1 MGKKKLKTEPGNENL
16 RFPAEEE
23 KAAVFPEN
31 QIVSEVKHYIKEHLS
46 EETTRTDIADHVKMN
61 ESYLSRLFRQET
73 GMALK
78 NYLQAERIGRAKQL
92 LATTNESITTVG
104 EQAGYNTTA
113 YFIKVF
119 REETGQTPGEYRKT
133 MRKRVKSPNTVPVK
147 QQKNMNR
154 ENLIQDSRHVGI
166 LLKSLSKA
174 IRKGSDQ
181 EMAKIGLT
189 ASQSF
194 ILYFLRD
201 RQGKDI
207 CQADIQKQFDL
218 TNPAV
223 TKMVQRMEQKGLVRT
238 TASMEDQRRRNVE
251 ITETGLKLLRDADLL
266 REPLEIRTLEGFSMR
281 EIKQLEGFMQRMM
294 NNLEAS
300 E

>member
-1 MGKKKLKTEPGNENL
+1 
-16 RFPAEEE
+16 
-23 KAAVFPEN
+23 
-31 QIVSEVKHYIKEHLS
+31 
-46 EETTRTDIADHVKMN
+46 
-61 ESYLSRLFRQET
+61 
-73 GMALK
+73 MALK

-133 MRKRVKSPNTVPVK
+133 VRKRVKSPNTVPVK

-154 ENLIQDSRHVGI
+154 ENLIQESRHVGI